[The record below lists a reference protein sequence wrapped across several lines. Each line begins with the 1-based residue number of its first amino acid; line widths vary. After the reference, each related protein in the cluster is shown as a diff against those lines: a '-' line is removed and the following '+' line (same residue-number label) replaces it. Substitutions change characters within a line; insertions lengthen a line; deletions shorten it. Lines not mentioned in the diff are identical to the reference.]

1 MGIVFV
7 RELKIQ
13 TVIGIFDWE
22 RAIRQTVVLDL
33 EMASDIAKAGRNDN
47 IDDAL
52 NYKSVSDRITAFVE
66 ASQFQLVETMAEKI
80 AALVMDEFSVPW
92 VRLRLGK
99 PGALPNARDV
109 GVIIERGAKP

>member
-1 MGIVFV
+1 MDIVFV

>member
-1 MGIVFV
+1 MDIVFV

-109 GVIIERGAKP
+109 GVIIERGVKP

>member
-109 GVIIERGAKP
+109 GVIIERGVKP

>member
-109 GVIIERGAKP
+109 GVILERGVKP